1 MNISLDMPEKTGTTM
16 AVNNGDDCTD
26 IRPLFHK
33 LLATETL
40 DEDNKWFCESCKEKV
55 IASKF
60 SEFKSLPPALVIQLK
75 RFRYDPVSIR
85 NCYCCNVDILLSL
98 IKTFYFIFLFY
109 LFFYFLVKL

>member
-1 MNISLDMPEKTGTTM
+1 MNISLDMPERIGATL
-16 AVNNGDDCTD
+16 AVDIGDDCTD

-40 DEDNKWFCESCKEKV
+40 DEDNKWFCESCKDKV

-75 RFRYDPVSIR
+75 RFRYDPVSSS
-85 NCYCCNVDILLSL
+85 SL
-98 IKTFYFIFLFY
+98 
-109 LFFYFLVKL
+109 

>member
-1 MNISLDMPEKTGTTM
+1 MNVSLDMPEKTGTTM
-16 AVNNGDDCTD
+16 AVNVGDDCTD

-75 RFRYDPVSIR
+75 RFRYDPVSRKEI
-85 NCYCCNVDILLSL
+85 IISL
-98 IKTFYFIFLFY
+98 KC
-109 LFFYFLVKL
+109 